1 MNTMD
6 CIAARKSVREFD
18 KSPVEK
24 EKLEQIVRAALYAP
38 TGMHLYDSLHL
49 TVLATHEAVDKF
61 TDLARKQS
69 GDAQADPA
77 HGAGA
82 LIVVS
87 GRRPD
92 MPVEYANAACMI
104 ENMLLAATDLKL
116 GSLYVHGAV
125 NALRNSAQEE
135 DFRKLLRLPAGFT
148 PIGSVQTFKA
158 PCRVHPHRQRSGGIL
173 RGKLRTAQRTQKQR
187 NNGRLY
193 FVNSSVQK

>member
-69 GDAQADPA
+69 GDVQADPA

-104 ENMLLAATDLKL
+104 ENMLLAATDLGL

-125 NALRNSAQEE
+125 NAMRGSKQEKE
-135 DFRKLLRLPAGFT
+135 FHNLLALPAGFT
-148 PIGSVQTFKA
+148 PIGSVAVGYCEESFEPRKTPKNNETK
-158 PCRVHPHRQRSGGIL
+158 VDYIL
-173 RGKLRTAQRTQKQR
+173 
-187 NNGRLY
+187 
-193 FVNSSVQK
+193 